1 MYFVCVFFASQA
13 CLEACDEKKIVVC
26 QNVVSYSGRRSAI
39 THPIEPKEADMFSN
53 NLNGAYEY
61 ESERRNDERRT
72 AAENHLA
79 HELGGRRKFSLS
91 SPMVIIGALTVLI
104 AFFLAF

>member
-1 MYFVCVFFASQA
+1 
-13 CLEACDEKKIVVC
+13 
-26 QNVVSYSGRRSAI
+26 
-39 THPIEPKEADMFSN
+39 MFSN

-79 HELGGRRKFSLS
+79 HELGGRREFSLS
-91 SPMVIIGALTVLI
+91 SPMVIIGALTLRCCFLPCVLEI
-104 AFFLAF
+104 QTGDVHKNKKILSAVLLVDVLAGLFAFTPSTKPAVVKYLSVFSG